1 MASRARRTRQAHAA
15 DKLTRANNGIVSRSQ
30 GGRLSVRC
38 MPPGHTAHVVLDV
51 NGHFK

>member
-15 DKLTRANNGIVSRSQ
+15 HNLTRADNGIVSLSQ

-38 MPPGHTAHVVLDV
+38 TPPGHTAHVVLDV
-51 NGHFK
+51 NGYFK